1 MQRRDGSYRRAVN
14 YVTAV
19 NNGHHNK
26 VSYVVRSCDFFTIA
40 LPPLN
45 D

>member
-1 MQRRDGSYRRAVN
+1 MQRGDGSYRRAIN

-26 VSYVVRSCDFFTIA
+26 GSYVVRSCDFFAIS